1 MSPLSIAGNAG
12 DLKPFRL
19 RHSPL
24 YSPTENAEG
33 EFKTQRINDCIYM
46 VSLLY
51 IRSHIWLKIGK
62 KSKWICPGILF
73 CIYLR
78 IVVYGP
84 GRWKPKR
91 VWLPAV
97 ARLRFIKRS
106 VMKNKWIVPAIIIAI
121 GLFLLGQR
129 IEQGIIRSKE
139 AVRTVSVKGLSERE
153 VPADKVIWPLVYKE
167 IGNDLQTIYR
177 TVNAKNA
184 IVIDFLKS
192 NDIPESEISVAP
204 PAIVDIQADRYG
216 NQAVPYRYNVT
227 SVITVSSNQVDKVRD
242 LIVKQSSLL
251 EKGVAIVTGD
261 YQYNTQYLFTKLNE
275 LKPEM
280 IAEATQNARIA
291 AEKFAKDS
299 DSKLGKISSAYQ
311 GQFSITDRDANTPY
325 LKNVRV
331 VTSVIYYLKN

>member
-1 MSPLSIAGNAG
+1 
-12 DLKPFRL
+12 
-19 RHSPL
+19 
-24 YSPTENAEG
+24 
-33 EFKTQRINDCIYM
+33 
-46 VSLLY
+46 
-51 IRSHIWLKIGK
+51 
-62 KSKWICPGILF
+62 
-73 CIYLR
+73 
-78 IVVYGP
+78 
-84 GRWKPKR
+84 
-91 VWLPAV
+91 
-97 ARLRFIKRS
+97 
-106 VMKNKWIVPAIIIAI
+106 MKNKWIVPAIIIAI

-184 IVIDFLKS
+184 IVIDFLRS

>member
-1 MSPLSIAGNAG
+1 M
-12 DLKPFRL
+12 
-19 RHSPL
+19 
-24 YSPTENAEG
+24 
-33 EFKTQRINDCIYM
+33 
-46 VSLLY
+46 
-51 IRSHIWLKIGK
+51 
-62 KSKWICPGILF
+62 
-73 CIYLR
+73 
-78 IVVYGP
+78 
-84 GRWKPKR
+84 
-91 VWLPAV
+91 WLPAV

-139 AVRTVSVKGLSERE
+139 AMRTVSVKGLSERE

>member
-1 MSPLSIAGNAG
+1 
-12 DLKPFRL
+12 
-19 RHSPL
+19 
-24 YSPTENAEG
+24 
-33 EFKTQRINDCIYM
+33 
-46 VSLLY
+46 
-51 IRSHIWLKIGK
+51 
-62 KSKWICPGILF
+62 
-73 CIYLR
+73 
-78 IVVYGP
+78 
-84 GRWKPKR
+84 
-91 VWLPAV
+91 
-97 ARLRFIKRS
+97 
-106 VMKNKWIVPAIIIAI
+106 MKNKWILPAIIIAI

>member
-1 MSPLSIAGNAG
+1 
-12 DLKPFRL
+12 
-19 RHSPL
+19 
-24 YSPTENAEG
+24 
-33 EFKTQRINDCIYM
+33 
-46 VSLLY
+46 
-51 IRSHIWLKIGK
+51 
-62 KSKWICPGILF
+62 
-73 CIYLR
+73 
-78 IVVYGP
+78 
-84 GRWKPKR
+84 
-91 VWLPAV
+91 
-97 ARLRFIKRS
+97 
-106 VMKNKWIVPAIIIAI
+106 MKNKWIVPAIIIAI

-139 AVRTVSVKGLSERE
+139 AMRTVSVKGLSERE

>member
-1 MSPLSIAGNAG
+1 
-12 DLKPFRL
+12 
-19 RHSPL
+19 
-24 YSPTENAEG
+24 
-33 EFKTQRINDCIYM
+33 
-46 VSLLY
+46 
-51 IRSHIWLKIGK
+51 
-62 KSKWICPGILF
+62 
-73 CIYLR
+73 
-78 IVVYGP
+78 
-84 GRWKPKR
+84 
-91 VWLPAV
+91 
-97 ARLRFIKRS
+97 
-106 VMKNKWIVPAIIIAI
+106 MKNKWIVPAIIIAI

-311 GQFSITDRDANTPY
+311 GQFSITDRDANTAY